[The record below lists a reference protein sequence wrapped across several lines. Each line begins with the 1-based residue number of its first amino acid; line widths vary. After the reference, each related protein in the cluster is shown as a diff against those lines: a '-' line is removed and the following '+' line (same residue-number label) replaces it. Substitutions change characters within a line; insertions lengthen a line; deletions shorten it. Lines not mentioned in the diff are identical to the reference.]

1 MVETIDK
8 PSVVKKG
15 RLAHVPLKCIV
26 MGSNPRTHFDDKEQF
41 ELNATVKALGVMTAV
56 ILRDLGDG
64 LYQLVAGERRYH
76 AAKLNFGEDYE
87 IPANIYN
94 MDDMDEAAALIAALV
109 ENISRAGM
117 SAAEEARGCAKLLA
131 EFAGDRN
138 EVARQMGL
146 KPEVVARRLAL
157 MNASDKVLDALTTRV
172 IKLGHAELLAA
183 APKAAQDGALAKLL
197 AMPGIP
203 TVETLKESLIKIAR
217 PLATACFDKTECLAC
232 PNNSDTQRAMF
243 TEAIDAGNCTNGE
256 CFTAKTE
263 VVLLERKASL
273 AENYPRVE
281 IVREGEN
288 YTVIKLVVDGP
299 KGVGEEQ
306 GNACLGCA
314 NYGAAVSAIPGKE
327 GKVYE
332 QQCFDTGCNTRMVA
346 KHSKAT
352 ADAAADAAAEKGDL
366 PSTGASVGKKGSQ
379 AVKKDGKAN
388 PKVKAKASAIS
399 ASVTEFR
406 KKVWRTALRTEL
418 QTGARKSIQML
429 IAICLADSA
438 RQIQGSDIDLNSVP
452 GMKGGSVFASIQ
464 AMNKAEGTQISATV
478 ASIAF
483 TAIDSLEIR
492 HVTDALKAFEVDL
505 AKTFAIDDVYLQLL
519 TKSEITVVAKEV
531 GLDAAFGDGFAKLM
545 LGKKDPAIKSLLS
558 VKDFDFHVVPGQL
571 AYQ

>member
-15 RLAHVPLKCIV
+15 RLAHVPLTCIV
-26 MGSNPRTHFDDKEQF
+26 MGSNPRTHFDDQEQF
-41 ELNATVKALGVMTAV
+41 ELNATVKALGVMTPI

-76 AAKLNFGEDYE
+76 AAKLAFGESYE
-87 IPANIYN
+87 IPANIFD

-109 ENISRAGM
+109 ENIARAGM
-117 SAAEEARGCAKLLA
+117 SPAEEARGCAKLLA

-138 EVARQMGL
+138 EVARHMGL

-157 MNASDKVLDALTTRV
+157 MNASDNVLDALTKRV

-197 AMPGIP
+197 AMPSIP
-203 TVETLKESLIKIAR
+203 SVETLKESLIKIAR
-217 PLATACFDKTECLAC
+217 PLASACFDKTECQAC

-243 TEAIDAGNCTNGE
+243 SEAIDSGNCTNGE

-263 VVLLERKASL
+263 AVLLEKKASL
-273 AENYPRVE
+273 VENYPRVE
-281 IVREGEN
+281 IVREGDN
-288 YTVIKLVVDGP
+288 YSVIKLVVEGP

-306 GNACLGCA
+306 GKACLGCA
-314 NYGAAVSAIPGKE
+314 NFGAAVSAIPGKE

-352 ADAAADAAAEKGDL
+352 AEAAAEAAE
-366 PSTGASVGKKGSQ
+366 ASSAGGSNAKKGSPT
-379 AVKKDGKAN
+379 AKKGAKVKPKA
-388 PKVKAKASAIS
+388 KAKASAVS
-399 ASVTEFR
+399 AGVVDFR

-438 RQIQGSDIDLNSVP
+438 RQIQGSDIDLTPVPGLSGNSVLE
-452 GMKGGSVFASIQ
+452 AIQ
-464 AMNKAEGTQISATV
+464 AMNKAEGAQISATV

-483 TAIDSLEIR
+483 TALDSLDNR

-505 AKTFAIDDVYLQLL
+505 AKTFSIDETYLKLL
-519 TKSEITVVAKEV
+519 TKSEITAVAKEV
-531 GLDAAFGDGFAKLM
+531 GLETAYGKEFGKLM
-545 LGKKDPAIKSLLS
+545 LGKKDDAIKSLLA

>member
-15 RLAHVPLKCIV
+15 RLAHVPLTCIV
-26 MGSNPRTHFDDKEQF
+26 MGSNPRTHFDDQEQF
-41 ELNATVKALGVMTAV
+41 ELNATVKALGVMTPI

-76 AAKLNFGEDYE
+76 AAKLAFGENYE
-87 IPANIYN
+87 IPANIFD

-109 ENISRAGM
+109 ENIARAGM
-117 SAAEEARGCAKLLA
+117 SPAEEARGCAKLLA

-138 EVARQMGL
+138 EVARHMGL

-157 MNASDKVLDALTTRV
+157 MNASDNVLDALTKRV

-197 AMPGIP
+197 AMPSIP
-203 TVETLKESLIKIAR
+203 SVETLKESLIKIAR
-217 PLATACFDKTECLAC
+217 PLATACFDKTECQAC

-243 TEAIDAGNCTNGE
+243 SEAIDSGNCTNGE

-263 VVLLERKASL
+263 VVLLEKKASL
-273 AENYPRVE
+273 AESYPRVE
-281 IVREGEN
+281 IVREGDN
-288 YTVIKLVVDGP
+288 YSVIKLVVEGP
-299 KGVGEEQ
+299 KGVGEDQ
-306 GNACLGCA
+306 GKACLGCA
-314 NYGAAVSAIPGKE
+314 NFGAAVSAIPGKE
-327 GKVYE
+327 GRIYE

-352 ADAAADAAAEKGDL
+352 AEAAAETAAASSGGSAGTVKKA
-366 PSTGASVGKKGSQ
+366 STPAKKGGK
-379 AVKKDGKAN
+379 VKPKA
-388 PKVKAKASAIS
+388 KAKASAVS
-399 ASVTEFR
+399 AGVVEFR

-438 RQIQGSDIDLNSVP
+438 RQIQGHDIDLTSVP
-452 GMKGGSVFASIQ
+452 GLKGGSVFEAIQ
-464 AMNKAEGTQISATV
+464 AMNTAEGAQISATV

-483 TAIDSLEIR
+483 TALDSLDNR

-505 AKTFAIDDVYLQLL
+505 AKTFAIDEAYLKLL
-519 TKSEITVVAKEV
+519 TKSEITAVAKEV
-531 GLDAAFGDGFAKLM
+531 GLETAFGKDFGKLM
-545 LGKKDPAIKSLLS
+545 LGKKDDAIKSLLS
-558 VKDFDFHVVPGQL
+558 VKDFNFHVVPGQL